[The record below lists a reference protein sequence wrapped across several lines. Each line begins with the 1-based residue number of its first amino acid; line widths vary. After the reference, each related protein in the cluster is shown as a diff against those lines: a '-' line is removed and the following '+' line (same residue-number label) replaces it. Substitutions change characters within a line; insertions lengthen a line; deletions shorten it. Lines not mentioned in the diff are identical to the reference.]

1 VIGGVSGGTLLLART
16 VPRPP
21 SPVLYTRL
29 WASGLLSREEQQA
42 LENAVSPVKLVGPHT
57 DLAREGEGADLLS
70 IIVDGWACRYTTTKE
85 GSRQLSALLL
95 PGDVGNL
102 DTLMFDRLDYGV
114 RTITEAKLVTLPRK
128 HASALA
134 AQHAGIARG
143 FMWLGLVENA
153 ILSRWG
159 MSLGRRSAGERLAHL
174 LCELSV
180 RVGAENDGESRFSF
194 PLTQEQLADALG
206 LTAVHVN
213 RTIRQLRNDGLIEL
227 ENRTLT
233 IPNVA
238 KLRQAS
244 GFDPRY
250 LHIAVP
256 DDAQFAAF
264 GG

>member
-1 VIGGVSGGTLLLART
+1 MIGRTLGRAPLLART
-16 VPRPP
+16 APRALL
-21 SPVLYTRL
+21 SLSRTRL
-29 WASGLLSREEQQA
+29 CASGLLSREEQHA
-42 LENAVSPVKLVGPHT
+42 LEDAVSPVKLVGPHT
-57 DLAREGEGADLLS
+57 DLAREREGADLLS

-114 RTITEAKLVTLPRK
+114 RTITEAKIVTLSRD
-128 HASALA
+128 HVSALA

-180 RVGAENDGESRFSF
+180 RVGAENNGESRFAF
-194 PLTQEQLADALG
+194 PLTQELLADALG

-213 RTIRQLRNDGLIEL
+213 RTMRQLRTQGLIEI

-238 KLRQAS
+238 KLRQAG

-256 DDAQFAAF
+256 DDAQSAAF

>member
-1 VIGGVSGGTLLLART
+1 
-16 VPRPP
+16 
-21 SPVLYTRL
+21 VL
-29 WASGLLSREEQQA
+29 ED
-42 LENAVSPVKLVGPHT
+42 AVSPVRSLGPHV
-57 DLAREGEGADLLS
+57 DLAREGEGAEALP
-70 IIVDGWACRYTTTKE
+70 IVLDGWACRYTTTKE

-114 RTITEAKLVTLPRK
+114 RTLTQAKIVTLPRDR
-128 HASALA
+128 ASALA
-134 AQHAGIARG
+134 AQHAGISRS
-143 FMWLGLVENA
+143 FMWLALVDNA

-159 MSLGRRSAGERLAHL
+159 LSLGRRSALERLAHL

-180 RVGAENDGESRFSF
+180 LVDAESDGESRFAF
-194 PLTQEQLADALG
+194 PLTQELLADALG

-213 RTIRQLRNDGLIEL
+213 RTMRQLRTEGLIEI

-233 IPNVA
+233 IPDVA
-238 KLRQAS
+238 KLRQAG

-250 LHIAVP
+250 LHIAMP
-256 DDAQFAAF
+256 GAAHPAAF